1 MVKIDKFA
9 VEEWMAVYQAVCKYD
24 ISETCC
30 ASISLSQLEDLC
42 EDKSRRIFDPD
53 RQLIYGP
60 VRGSQALRDS
70 IASLYHNW
78 GASASVTANDVLVAT
93 GAIGSN
99 HLTLYSLLQPG
110 DHVIVHHPTYQQ
122 LYAVPASLGA
132 DVDLWKA
139 SPQQSWIPSIEEL
152 KTMIKPNTKMII
164 INNPNNPSGAAL
176 KKDFLQQIVD
186 VAAKHNIFVLS
197 DETYRPLFHSLPS
210 TDDDPPPSIVN
221 MGYKNV
227 VATGSL
233 SKAFSLAGIRIGWLV
248 SPNPDIIE
256 WCAAVRHYTH
266 ITASQVDDQIATFA
280 LHPSTKDPLI
290 ARNLRLA
297 RNNIKI
303 MEDWVNRHAD
313 VASWVKPQAATTAF
327 VKIERDGKP
336 VHAAWLCEKLYDVTG
351 VMVLPGDT
359 CFGDR
364 FKGYIRIGYVQETR
378 ILESGLKL
386 LGDFL
391 NQELRK
397 MPLADDPVQL
407 HGYKLMNE
415 PL

>member
-1 MVKIDKFA
+1 MQLQLCHVTLANLKIH
-9 VEEWMAVYQAVCKYD
+9 
-24 ISETCC
+24 S
-30 ASISLSQLEDLC
+30 
-42 EDKSRRIFDPD
+42 
-53 RQLIYGP
+53 
-60 VRGSQALRDS
+60 
-70 IASLYHNW
+70 
-78 GASASVTANDVLVAT
+78 
-93 GAIGSN
+93 
-99 HLTLYSLLQPG
+99 
-110 DHVIVHHPTYQQ
+110 
-122 LYAVPASLGA
+122 
-132 DVDLWKA
+132 
-139 SPQQSWIPSIEEL
+139 
-152 KTMIKPNTKMII
+152 
-164 INNPNNPSGAAL
+164 NPNNPSGAAL

-186 VAAKHNIFVLS
+186 VAAEHNIFILS

-210 TDDDPPPSIVN
+210 IDDDLPPSIVN

-233 SKAFSLAGIRIGWLV
+233 SKAFSLAGIRVGWLV
-248 SPNPDIIE
+248 SPNPNIIE

-266 ITASQVDDQIATFA
+266 ITVSQIDDQIATFA

-297 RNNIKI
+297 RTNIKI
-303 MEDWVNRHAD
+303 MEDWVNRYAGI
-313 VASWVKPQAATTAF
+313 ASWVKPQAATTAF

-364 FKGYIRIGYVQETR
+364 FKGYIRIGYAQETQ
-378 ILESGLKL
+378 ILEGGLKL

-391 NQELRK
+391 DQELRT
-397 MPLADDPVQL
+397 MPLADDVVQL
-407 HGYKLMNE
+407 HYKPTNE